1 MKHQKTKKIKKNN
14 NNKAIQRQLQ
24 MRMMNKYLKKDI
36 YIQKKD
42 RKLLII
48 LVLI

>member
-1 MKHQKTKKIKKNN
+1 MKYQKTKKIKNNN

-24 MRMMNKYLKKDI
+24 MRMMNKQLKKDI